1 MKSHRSLSIVM
12 CAVLPTVVMAVD
24 APAPIQVSAETRNP
38 SLRGTPDRPI
48 ESGAPEVPL
57 SHMDAGMQHIQEGR
71 HDPHA
76 SMARPNLDPSMSTN
90 PDVAPPV
97 AEEGRDP
104 HPGKR
109 FQGMQ

>member
-1 MKSHRSLSIVM
+1 MKSHRSLSIVI
-12 CAVLPTVVMAVD
+12 CALLPTVVMAID
-24 APAPIQVSAETRNP
+24 APAPIQVSAENGNP
-38 SLRGTPDRPI
+38 SLSPPPDRSL
-48 ESGAPEVPL
+48 ESGAPEIPL

-76 SMARPNLDPSMSTN
+76 SMAPTNLDPSMSTN

-97 AEEGRDP
+97 AEGRDP

-109 FQGMQ
+109 F